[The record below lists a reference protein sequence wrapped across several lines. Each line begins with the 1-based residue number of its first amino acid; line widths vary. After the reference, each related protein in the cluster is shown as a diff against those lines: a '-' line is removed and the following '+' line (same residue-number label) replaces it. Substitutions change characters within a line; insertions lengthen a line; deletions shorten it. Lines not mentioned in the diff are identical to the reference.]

1 MGRKSAVK
9 RDREITK
16 LKNEVSVLSTRLAVL
31 SGGYRV
37 LREEKETIE
46 RAIEIMQENSEFKLL
61 TLKEHAE
68 MLKVITELLQPAL
81 NDITT
86 LKRSNFYYQIKSLS
100 NNLDYTQQIIIAIGN
115 RIDELE
121 NTAWRRFCRWI
132 GRK

>member
-1 MGRKSAVK
+1 
-9 RDREITK
+9 
-16 LKNEVSVLSTRLAVL
+16 
-31 SGGYRV
+31 
-37 LREEKETIE
+37 
-46 RAIEIMQENSEFKLL
+46 MQENSEFKLL

-132 GRK
+132 GGKWSTVCGIIKLNRGGTMGRKTGRPKQDRQTLYDEFKSAAEVNLPKKKRDE